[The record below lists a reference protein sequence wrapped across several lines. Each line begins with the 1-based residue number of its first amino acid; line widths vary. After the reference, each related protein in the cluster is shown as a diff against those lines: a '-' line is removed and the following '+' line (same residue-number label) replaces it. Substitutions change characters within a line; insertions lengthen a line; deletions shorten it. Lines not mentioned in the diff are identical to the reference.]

1 MITQTL
7 DYSDGDTELE
17 AYVAFEAADTQ
28 KPLVLIAHD
37 WTGRREYATQAAER
51 IALMGYVGLALDMY
65 GKGVFGADGDVDGNA
80 ALMGPFAED
89 RGLLRHDKRWSTFKH
104 VDCRVGRVSVVR
116 RFGERLSKQNMRR

>member
-37 WTGRREYATQAAER
+37 WTGRREYATQSA
-51 IALMGYVGLALDMY
+51 
-65 GKGVFGADGDVDGNA
+65 
-80 ALMGPFAED
+80 
-89 RGLLRHDKRWSTFKH
+89 
-104 VDCRVGRVSVVR
+104 
-116 RFGERLSKQNMRR
+116 ERLSLIHI

>member
-51 IALMGYVGLALDMY
+51 IALWAMWVLLWICTA
-65 GKGVFGADGDVDGNA
+65 
-80 ALMGPFAED
+80 
-89 RGLLRHDKRWSTFKH
+89 RGFSAQTGIST
-104 VDCRVGRVSVVR
+104 VMQR
-116 RFGERLSKQNMRR
+116 